1 MQTVIKTEKK
11 KQFDGL
17 PLVILVFCAVL
28 SSPLVYFLIH
38 LMLGNEELFLFT
50 LINKADRIA

>member
-1 MQTVIKTEKK
+1 MQTVIKTEKR

-38 LMLGNEELFLFT
+38 LMLGNEELF
-50 LINKADRIA
+50 IYVN